1 MEQEKIKQSDAKYHE
16 LSKDN
21 FVELGWNDPEKRDD
35 LVIVSSKPFK
45 EVMEANAKGTRV
57 YELIDMYGGVD
68 NVSKVFPGTNSMY
81 GDCTD
86 MPETFSPEQL
96 ENMAAKMSAYA
107 KALKEQE
114 GTNNPEGDPAP
125 KGDEKGKTG
134 EDGSNPEPEVK

>member
-1 MEQEKIKQSDAKYHE
+1 METEKIKKSDKEYHK
-16 LSKDN
+16 LSEDH
-21 FVELGWNDPEKRDD
+21 FVELGWNDPEKRDY

-81 GDCTD
+81 GDCSD

-107 KALKEQE
+107 KVLKEQE
-114 GTNNPEGDPAP
+114 ETKTPEGDPQP
-125 KGDEKGKTG
+125 KGDDKGKTP
-134 EDGSNPEPEVK
+134 ENGSVTEPEVK